1 MSVQCRDDDD
11 DDDDE
16 DDDDNDGDDGDD
28 GGVSSGDANSKIVAI
43 KRPTRAQFLYV
54 LCSRD
59 GIRSTG
65 TIVQQVIRD
74 TL

>member
-1 MSVQCRDDDD
+1 MSVQCRDDY
-11 DDDDE
+11 DDDE
-16 DDDDNDGDDGDD
+16 DDDDNDGDD

-43 KRPTRAQFLYV
+43 KKPTRAQFLYV